1 MTELVKSST
10 ERSTDSA
17 EYAANLLRH
26 YSFDLGDDTIAQLL
40 SHWQEHYPVNWI
52 RLAAIEALYQGRY
65 KAISV
70 EQILALWQ
78 RRNQPLYHFNHE
90 FERLV
95 CDKLP
100 QNLLLPESLP
110 SAARLSS
117 SAVAAAT
124 LAKLPYHSVA
134 LQLPSFKATST
145 LHDAEA
151 LLAIK
156 ALNGEVLMSEAGVGE
171 HGETSVEPINAV
183 TPAANERSLLPL
195 YSYKL
200 RPENQ
205 ASLAIEESAAVEALE
220 GAEEPLTLQP
230 DAPQAMGIVPAA
242 SHPFDLEQSECEDGD
257 QAKQDAIA
265 PTVKESVMPL
275 IEPDRSLSQ
284 STKSNVVTPL
294 TRILQQVSDQP
305 FNAKSIL
312 PSFGLMTY
320 ALKPKLSLHL
330 TTRYQ
335 PLWLTDVSSKHPIH
349 QFTPEP
355 EASDFHS
362 KLKAVAQPLEQAP
375 IDSTALGHDE
385 KL

>member
-40 SHWQEHYPVNWI
+40 LHWQEHYPVHWI

-100 QNLLLPESLP
+100 QHLLLPESL
-110 SAARLSS
+110 SSTARLTS
-117 SAVAAAT
+117 SAVAAET

-134 LQLPSFKATST
+134 LELPSFKATST

-156 ALNGEVLMSEAGVGE
+156 ALKGEVLTGEAGVGE
-171 HGETSVEPINAV
+171 QDETMVEQAGAV
-183 TPAANERSLLPL
+183 TPANERSLTPL

-200 RPENQ
+200 CPEHQ
-205 ASLAIEESAAVEALE
+205 VALAIEAPAAVEALE
-220 GAEEPLTLQP
+220 NVEETLTLQP
-230 DAPQAMGIVPAA
+230 DVVQHDIDVVSA
-242 SHPFDLEQSECEDGD
+242 SNPFTVEQRDGEE
-257 QAKQDAIA
+257 KQDAIA
-265 PTVKESVMPL
+265 ATGKQSVMPL
-275 IEPDRSLSQ
+275 IEPELSQ
-284 STKSNVVTPL
+284 QPTKANVVTPL
-294 TRILQQVSDQP
+294 ARILQQVSDP
-305 FNAKSIL
+305 PSNAENLL

-320 ALKPKLSLHL
+320 ALRPKLSLHL

-335 PLWLTDVSSKHPIH
+335 PLWLTDVSSSKHPIH

-375 IDSTALGHDE
+375 IDGIALGHDE
-385 KL
+385 TL